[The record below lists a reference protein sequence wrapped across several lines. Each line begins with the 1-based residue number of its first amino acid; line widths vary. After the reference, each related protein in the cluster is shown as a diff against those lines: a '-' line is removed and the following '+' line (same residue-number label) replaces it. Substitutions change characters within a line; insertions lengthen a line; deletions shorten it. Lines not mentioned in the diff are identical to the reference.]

1 MEEIKIRTSTLLL
14 ISLSISFL
22 INLNR
27 FLFIVYPDLSY
38 FNDVAAGSI
47 PVFLF
52 RFISFAAYCLIVLY
66 LIIYSKKYLQRFSK
80 LVRVLVFIVI
90 IIAVPIAAFYLIMWV
105 HHLLLFK
112 VVEPEREGIRYVWVV
127 MCITSVLIG
136 WLLVFQRKQK
146 ISVLEKEQLKK
157 ENIQNELVALNNQI
171 NPHFL
176 FNSLNTL
183 KYIIET
189 NPKSSIVYVDHLA
202 SLYRYILQSKDKGL
216 VTLQQELQVLEAYI
230 RLARIRFGDNFNVNM
245 QLSIHTKTTLIPILS
260 LQLLIENAI
269 KHNEVSEEFPLII
282 DIYNENDSIVVKN
295 KIQLKSKSSLTT
307 GEGLK
312 NLNKRFEL
320 LKNKVIK
327 IDVDTY
333 FIVKLPIH

>member
-1 MEEIKIRTSTLLL
+1 MEEVKIKTGTLLL

-38 FNDVAAGSI
+38 FKDVAAGSI

-52 RFISFAAYCLIVLY
+52 RFISFGVYCLIVLY
-66 LIIYSKKYLQRFSK
+66 LSVHSKKYLERFSK

-90 IIAVPIAAFYLIMWV
+90 IIAVPIATFYLIMWV
-105 HHLLLFK
+105 HHLVLFE

-136 WLLVFQRKQK
+136 GLLVFQRKQK

-189 NPKSSIVYVDHLA
+189 NPKGSIVYVDHLA

-245 QLSIHTKTTLIPILS
+245 QLSIHTKTTLIPKLS

-282 DIYNENDSIVVKN
+282 DIYNEDDSIVVKN

-307 GEGLK
+307 AEGLK

-320 LKNKVIK
+320 LKNKAIK